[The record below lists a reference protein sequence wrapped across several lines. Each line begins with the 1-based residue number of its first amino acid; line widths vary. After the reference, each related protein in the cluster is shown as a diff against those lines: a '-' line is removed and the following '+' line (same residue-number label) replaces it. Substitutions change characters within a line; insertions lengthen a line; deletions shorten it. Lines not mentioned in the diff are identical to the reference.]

1 MAARG
6 PEWGNQD
13 VLEQGDDRPR
23 RPFLGLAGLAALLLA
38 GGALAGYQAQGWLAE
53 KAEAGVEELALVA
66 GTMEQDPRLT
76 SDGYV
81 LPIYNGSDHGVDI
94 LDVELHGWNAISDE
108 ATIAPGSWVDV
119 AIDLSV
125 DCETTPYPGREIIVR
140 ASSGDGEVSQT
151 LRMPS
156 LPSVLTE
163 EVDRLCGDFTGK
175 PPTLQTLAGVWLVER
190 ASRFAGEML
199 VELNPN
205 HTFAVDH
212 EAELFTDPG
221 IFGTFILQ
229 GHWLTLDAVGGRDCE
244 AGGRGVFYV
253 TLLADGRL
261 NVQNI
266 TDYVDK
272 WCGIDASDVWIA
284 KPVGAV
290 PTAVT
295 EPADPKRAGTEPAD
309 TKRAGTEPA
318 HTKPARGTPDV
329 PGDDATARP
338 GHP

>member
-1 MAARG
+1 MEEPSLKNMVPARG

-23 RPFLGLAGLAALLLA
+23 RPALGLAGLGALLLA
-38 GGALAGYQAQGWLAE
+38 GGALAGYQAQGWLTERAE
-53 KAEAGVEELALVA
+53 TGVEEPALVA

-76 SDGYV
+76 SDGFV

-94 LDVELHGWNAISDE
+94 LEVELHGLNATSE
-108 ATIAPGSWVDV
+108 KATIAPGSWVDV

-125 DCETTPYPGREIIVR
+125 DCEPTPYPGREIIVR
-140 ASSGDGEVSQT
+140 ASSGDGEVEQT
-151 LRMPS
+151 LRMPG

-163 EVDRLCGDFTGK
+163 EVDRLCGDVTGR
-175 PPTLQTLAGVWLVER
+175 PPTLRTLAGVWLVER

-212 EAELFTDPG
+212 ETGLFTDPG
-221 IFGTFILQ
+221 IFGTFILH

-244 AGGRGVFYV
+244 AGGRGVFYA
-253 TLLADGRL
+253 TLLPDGRL

-266 TDYVDK
+266 SDYLDR

-284 KPVGAV
+284 KRVGAV
-290 PTAVT
+290 P
-295 EPADPKRAGTEPAD
+295 PAHTEPAD
-309 TKRAGTEPA
+309 TEPADTRRAGTAPS
-318 HTKPARGTPDV
+318 PGTPDL
-329 PGDDATARP
+329 PGEDATARP